1 MKFRF
6 GHRIIGIVGVL
17 LLGAATLSLGAE
29 QDIAVLETR
38 IARLDTAREEHLNR
52 RVQLILQTDRLAV
65 RIADLKAKA
74 RTKEVKA
81 ELRTSQDLTRQIEEL
96 DLVLAALNAQI
107 QQERVNLAGAYEE
120 RITTLIHSLPEA
132 PESSR
137 EALLQE
143 LIRCRTARQALDVQE
158 EQAREVRDEGEIEI
172 APDDGPEE
180 IREKA
185 DLLADVADR
194 MAAELAKLS
203 IQIKD
208 LNREQRIR
216 RKMQELADEM
226 VFFDE
231 DLGAPR
237 ASRQLDAGM
246 AGGAFSRGDSE
257 DNEKALDAAVPPLEG
272 AWDGG
277 AVHDATFEPSRSGE
291 TAYRTE
297 PEAFSPEDLERQI
310 KHLVRRRAD
319 LSKNIEAL
327 QDKAERFY
335 RKASE
340 APTDAPSP

>member
-6 GHRIIGIVGVL
+6 GYRIVGIVGVL

-29 QDIAVLETR
+29 QDISALETR

-52 RVQLILQTDRLAV
+52 RVQLILQSDRLAG

-74 RTKEVKA
+74 RTKEVKT

-96 DLVLAALNAQI
+96 DLTLAALNAQR
-107 QQERVNLAGAYEE
+107 QRERVNLAVAYEE
-120 RITTLIHSLPEA
+120 RITTLIHRLSEA

-137 EALLQE
+137 ETLLQE
-143 LIRCRTARQALDVQE
+143 LIRCRTASQALDVQE
-158 EQAREVRDEGEIEI
+158 EQEREVPDEEEIEI

-203 IQIKD
+203 VQIKD

-216 RKMQELADEM
+216 RKMQELTDEI

-237 ASRQLDAGM
+237 ASQPLNAEM
-246 AGGAFSRGDSE
+246 SGGAFSRTPGDGE
-257 DNEKALDAAVPPLEG
+257 DDAKALDAGAPPEG
-272 AWDGG
+272 VWDG
-277 AVHDATFEPSRSGE
+277 AVYEATFEPIRSGE

-297 PEAFSPEDLERQI
+297 PEAFSTEDLERQI
-310 KHLVRRRAD
+310 EHLIRRRAD
-319 LSKNIEAL
+319 LSKKAEAL
-327 QDKAERFY
+327 QDKAARFY
-335 RKASE
+335 RKAAE
-340 APTDAPSP
+340 APTDVPSP